1 MSLRQLTCANC
12 SATITAPQAASIVVC
27 PYCGHTFEVSTGKK
41 WEYYM
46 FPAYV
51 DSASAWRKAIQFILR
66 RYGVPEDFNAEANL
80 SKAELYNIPYHVFS
94 CKAYSSCS
102 YHGFQANYIE
112 VKNMSILATRTG
124 TWLDGFAETLSFSV
138 RSRSFF
144 NPAQAQRSKF
154 YLPTLDYRQAYDTA
168 YHFIVN
174 QAMSEAR
181 ESCSGFKGIDKAEV
195 NYLGLVH
202 YPLWLIE
209 YTYKSKVYRVLMDA
223 SGGRVIFV
231 EYPLSTKSR
240 TIMLTAALIMIIIG
254 LTSGLL
260 ASLIISPIGVLS
272 GLLSSLIVSSPLLAK
287 ALSLKDKG
295 SEAPAQRRLSSEA
308 WGAVRALTSI
318 TGFRLPVLE

>member
-1 MSLRQLTCANC
+1 MSLRQLTCINC
-12 SATITAPQAASIVVC
+12 NATITAPQAASIVVC

-41 WEYYM
+41 WEYFM

-66 RYGVPEDFNAEANL
+66 RYGVPEDFNTEANL
-80 SKAELYNIPYHVFS
+80 SRAELYNIPYHVFS

-102 YHGFQANYIE
+102 YHGNQASYLE
-112 VKNMSILATRTG
+112 VRNMSILATRTG

-138 RSRSFF
+138 RGRSFF
-144 NPAQAQRSKF
+144 NPSQAQKSRF
-154 YLPTLDYRQAYDTA
+154 YLPTLDYRQAYNMA

-181 ESCSGFKGIDKAEV
+181 KSCSGSKGVDKAEV

-202 YPLWLIE
+202 YPLWLME
-209 YTYKSKVYRVLMDA
+209 YTYKGKTYKVLMDA

-240 TIMLTAALIMIIIG
+240 TTMLTAAAIMIIVG
-254 LTSGLL
+254 LVSGLL
-260 ASLIISPIGVLS
+260 ASFISPIGILS
-272 GLLSSLIVSSPLLAK
+272 GLLSAIIVSSPLLTK

-295 SEAPAQRRLSSEA
+295 SETPAQHRLSSEA
-308 WGAVRALTSI
+308 WSAIGALTSI